1 MDVITAEQAQQQA
14 LAVWNLAAQ
23 QQHQWLTC
31 REQNPHA
38 GWEAER
44 QWEIANGIPALGRPG
59 RMTFH
64 GFGAGGWPY
73 VKLPHPTAWG
83 SYVIRC
89 KACDGLCLKHH
100 VAEGG
105 GTCHDCRAT
114 VLEQRKARQAEQ
126 RIIRRRK
133 RSQELANRR
142 GLCRVCGTEITVAR
156 GTRTTCSE
164 RCRKQWLRKGA
175 EAFPLPPAPSTY
187 LVGQVEL
194 PLEQAHET
202 LFRQLEGRLLAN
214 SRQAVSTGQWPED
227 PTGDQLR
234 QALDQVIHL
243 RTLPRLREE
252 APAVFL
258 WEVSQQGGL
267 GDPGPPPEAGG
278 SSSHPV
284 DPCGATAPASSTPV
298 VITPHQDQQINA
310 DNIRLETPNNAPG
323 VPSEGQD
330 FKANNVPLEPCGAEL
345 PDSPPTPS
353 NDPSPAH
360 DSVLPQGGVVDPLQA
375 ESLTEACQL
384 AHQLGWPKG
393 MGSAIAA
400 RFNVSKQAV
409 GQRKQKL
416 AKG

>member
-1 MDVITAEQAQQQA
+1 MDAITAEQAQQQA

-23 QQHQWLTC
+23 QHHQWLTY
-31 REQNPHA
+31 REQNPRA

-44 QWEIANGIPALGRPG
+44 QWEIAHGIPALGRPG
-59 RMTFH
+59 RMTYY
-64 GFGAGGWPY
+64 GFGAGSWPY
-73 VKLPHPTAWG
+73 VKLPNPTAWG
-83 SYVIRC
+83 AYVIQC

-105 GTCHDCRAT
+105 GTCHDCRT
-114 VLEQRKARQAEQ
+114 PVLEQRKARQAEQ

-194 PLEQAHET
+194 PLEQAHEK

-227 PTGDQLR
+227 PAEDQLR
-234 QALDQVIHL
+234 QALDRVIHL

-258 WEVSQQGGL
+258 WEVSQQGGPE
-267 GDPGPPPEAGG
+267 DPGPPPEAAG

-284 DPCGATAPASSTPV
+284 DPA
-298 VITPHQDQQINA
+298 
-310 DNIRLETPNNAPG
+310 
-323 VPSEGQD
+323 SEGQD
-330 FKANNVPLEPCGAEL
+330 FKANSVPLEPCGAEL
-345 PDSPPTPS
+345 PDPPLTPS
-353 NDPSPAH
+353 DNLTNASGSDLPQEGASPT
-360 DSVLPQGGVVDPLQA
+360 PQGGVVDPLQA
-375 ESLTEACQL
+375 DSLDEACKL
-384 AHQLGWPKG
+384 AHQLGWPRK
-393 MGSAIAA
+393 MAAAIAK
-400 RFNVSKQAV
+400 RFGVKKQSVS
-409 GQRKQKL
+409 QRKQKL